1 MREQESKG
9 VKGEMSAMAAGE
21 ILKAKLAF
29 RSREKRNS
37 RLTNGSPLIKSPLFS
52 LSLSLPLSCGSSR
65 RPLRTIAQPL
75 SHQR

>member
-1 MREQESKG
+1 VREQESKG

-52 LSLSLPLSCGSSR
+52 LSVS
-65 RPLRTIAQPL
+65 
-75 SHQR
+75 